1 MKYQNESLGLRGDT
15 KEGLKAVF
23 SQLFANQL
31 VVEGQTVELPEDLDL
46 ETKVKFATDE
56 GGNSLTIKISW
67 ENVVEEAAD

>member
-23 SQLFANQL
+23 SQLFSNQL
-31 VVEGQTVELPEDLDL
+31 VVEGQTVELPEDRDL

-56 GGNSLTIKISW
+56 EGSSLTIKISW
-67 ENVVEEAAD
+67 ENTVEEAAD